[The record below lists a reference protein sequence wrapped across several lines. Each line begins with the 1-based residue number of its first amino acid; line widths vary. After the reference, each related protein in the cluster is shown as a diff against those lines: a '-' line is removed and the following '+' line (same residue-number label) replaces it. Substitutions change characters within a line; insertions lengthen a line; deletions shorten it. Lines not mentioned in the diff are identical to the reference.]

1 MVSVP
6 WESVEATDRYTVTFK
21 LQEPRLRALNL
32 ILDWYQTLILPPRW
46 STNMAALPTGGRESA
61 PVPTR

>member
-1 MVSVP
+1 MSVP
-6 WESVEATDRYTVTFK
+6 WESVEATDRYTVIFK

-32 ILDWYQTLILPPRW
+32 ILDWYQMLILPPEVVDEH
-46 STNMAALPTGGRESA
+46 GGITDWRQGVA